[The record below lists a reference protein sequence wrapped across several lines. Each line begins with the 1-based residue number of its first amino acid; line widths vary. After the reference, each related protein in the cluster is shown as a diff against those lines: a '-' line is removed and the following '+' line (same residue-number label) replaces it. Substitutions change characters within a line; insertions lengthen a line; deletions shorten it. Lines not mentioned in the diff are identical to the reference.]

1 MTQFLVPQRIA
12 TLAVAMFVCLAAQSE
27 ELARIATHSQ
37 RYGGEIEISAYDDPL
52 LKGVTCYLSRTHEE
66 NQFGNT
72 QTNSLS
78 QADVSCHQ
86 VGKISISRQ
95 LPKQAT
101 VFGESQDPIFK
112 ALHVIRVLDPERSV
126 VLYFIY
132 TESELAGDLPGHVDL
147 VRLPMRES
155 RTAE

>member
-1 MTQFLVPQRIA
+1 MTRYLVLQRIVPI
-12 TLAVAMFVCLAAQSE
+12 TVVMFASLAAHGE

-66 NQFGNT
+66 NQFGNA
-72 QTNSLS
+72 QTKSLS
-78 QADVSCHQ
+78 QADASCHQ
-86 VGKISISRQ
+86 AGNLSISKP

-112 ALHVIRVLDPERSV
+112 ALHVIRVLDPKRLV

-132 TESELAGDLPGHVDL
+132 TESELAGNLPGHVD
-147 VRLPMRES
+147 VIRLPVRGKQTGE
-155 RTAE
+155 